1 VNVTLP
7 PKLADFWQKFR
18 AGYAEGVLVNF
29 FILFA
34 IFAYFAPSGVIPAAM
49 FIAGLCSLGYLS
61 LKKGAPIHRFWP
73 VAGLSLAILVFAVL
87 RSDFVDLLL
96 AGKSLGDAYW
106 TSTRYFQAPLISWF
120 TTWAFVFAAWRVS
133 PARGQRVA
141 VLVAWIFIGLVVVQ
155 LLDCLGNLAM
165 RNGMNQR
172 FFGNARPEMLI
183 VESSNLNLVLLMLFW
198 PLAFLAM
205 QRRWI
210 AGVAAA
216 VAAIGLGGFVV
227 DSNAHIV
234 VLAVSAIAFFAAR
247 YWPAGLTR
255 KAILPERVAAVIAVV
270 VTLAFPL
277 LIQWL
282 VKTGLATQIHDNVP
296 RSWAHRIEIWTYA
309 VERSLEKPV
318 WGWGYEATRHFEPII
333 PLHPHNMS
341 LQAWLELGI
350 PGLLLLAAMWG
361 GIFWFMA
368 PKNVAPIS
376 QSNGFIELSAISSG
390 AVEEPTVEQRAR
402 PYMLAAATAY
412 FTLNTL
418 SYGMWKAWLIS
429 LGAMMLVVA
438 ILAIKAVKQDGIV
451 ADSTIRP

>member
-1 VNVTLP
+1 MTVTLP

-29 FILFA
+29 FILFT

-61 LKKGAPIHRFWP
+61 LKRGAAIHSFWP
-73 VAGLSLAILVFAVL
+73 VAGLTLAMLVLAVL
-87 RSDFVDLLL
+87 RSDFVALLL
-96 AGKSLGDAYW
+96 EGKSLGAAYW

-120 TTWAFVFAAWRVS
+120 TTWAFVFVAWRLS
-133 PARGQRVA
+133 ESRSQRV
-141 VLVAWIFIGLVVVQ
+141 VVFISWIFIGLVVIQ
-155 LLDCLGNLAM
+155 LIDCIGNLAM

-198 PLAFLAM
+198 PLAFFAAE
-205 QRRWI
+205 RRWL
-210 AGVAAA
+210 AGIIAAA
-216 VAAIGLGGFVV
+216 ATISLGSFVV

-234 VLAVSAIAFFAAR
+234 VLAISAIVFFAAR

-255 KAILPERVAAVIAVV
+255 KAILPERAAAVVAALVV
-270 VTLAFPL
+270 LGFPL

-282 VKTGLATQIHDNVP
+282 VKTGWAVQIHDHVP

-309 VERSLEKPV
+309 VERSLERPW
-318 WGWGYEATRHFEPII
+318 WGWGYESTRLFEPII

-350 PGLLLLAAMWG
+350 PGLLLLAAIWFS
-361 GIFWFMA
+361 IFWFAA
-368 PKNVAPIS
+368 PKDAAIVS
-376 QSNGFIELSAISSG
+376 EERYVELSAETGSSSVRNT
-390 AVEEPTVEQRAR
+390 AEQHAR

-418 SYGMWKAWLIS
+418 SYGIWKAWLIS
-429 LGAMMLVVA
+429 LGAMVLVVA
-438 ILAIKAVKQDGIV
+438 ILAIKAVRQD
-451 ADSTIRP
+451 RKLPLQL

>member
-1 VNVTLP
+1 MP
-7 PKLADFWQKFR
+7 QKLADFWQKFR

-29 FILFA
+29 FLLFTV
-34 IFAYFAPSGVIPAAM
+34 FAYFAPSGVIPAAM

-61 LKKGAPIHRFWP
+61 LKKGAAIHSFWP
-73 VAGLSLAILVFAVL
+73 VAGLTLTILLFAFV

-120 TTWAFVFAAWRVS
+120 TTWAFVFVAWRLS
-133 PARGQRVA
+133 EARSQRVT
-141 VLVAWIFIGLVVVQ
+141 VLVSWIVIGLVAVQ
-155 LLDCLGNLAM
+155 LLDCLGNLAL

-198 PLAFLAM
+198 PLAFFAVE
-205 QRRWI
+205 RRWL
-210 AGVAAA
+210 AGVGAA
-216 VAAIGLGGFVV
+216 VAAIALGGFVV

-234 VLAVSAIAFFAAR
+234 VLAVSAVAFFAAR

-255 KAILPERVAAVIAVV
+255 KAVLPERVAAVVAAVV
-270 VTLAFPL
+270 VLGFPL

-282 VKTGLATQIHDNVP
+282 VKTGLATQIHDRVP

-309 VERSLEKPV
+309 VERALEKPI
-318 WGWGYEATRHFEPII
+318 WGWGFEAARYFEPII
-333 PLHPHNMS
+333 PLHPHNPS

-350 PGLLLLAAMWG
+350 PGLLLVAALWFS
-361 GIFWFMA
+361 IFWFLA
-368 PKNVAPIS
+368 PK
-376 QSNGFIELSAISSG
+376 GDLSAGASRDGLVEITAISADSV
-390 AVEEPTVEQRAR
+390 ATSVEQSGR

-412 FTLNTL
+412 FTLNVL
-418 SYGMWKAWLIS
+418 SYGLWKAWLIS
-429 LGAMMLVVA
+429 LAAMMLVVA
-438 ILAIKAVKQDGIV
+438 ILVIKAVKQDR
-451 ADSTIRP
+451 SLPLQL

>member
-1 VNVTLP
+1 MP

-29 FILFA
+29 FLLFTV
-34 IFAYFAPSGVIPAAM
+34 FAYFAPSGVIPAAM

-61 LKKGAPIHRFWP
+61 LKKGAAIHSFWP
-73 VAGLSLAILVFAVL
+73 VAGLSLVILIFAFL

-120 TTWAFVFAAWRVS
+120 TTWAFVFVAWRLS
-133 PARGQRVA
+133 EARSQRV
-141 VLVAWIFIGLVVVQ
+141 VVFVSWIFIGLVAVQ
-155 LLDCLGNLAM
+155 LLDCVGNLAL

-183 VESSNLNLVLLMLFW
+183 VESSNLNLVLLMCFW
-198 PLAFLAM
+198 PLAFFAM
-205 QRRWI
+205 QRRWM
-210 AGVAAA
+210 AGVGVA
-216 VAAIGLGGFVV
+216 VGAIVLGGFVV

-234 VLAVSAIAFFAAR
+234 VLAASAVAFFAAR

-255 KAILPERVAAVIAVV
+255 KAILPERVAAVIAGIVI
-270 VTLAFPL
+270 LGFPL

-282 VKTGLATQIHDNVP
+282 VKTGLATQIHDRVP

-309 VERSLEKPV
+309 VERALERPW
-318 WGWGYEATRHFEPII
+318 WGWGFEATRNFEPII
-333 PLHPHNMS
+333 PLHPHNPS

-350 PGLLLLAAMWG
+350 PGLLLVAALWFS
-361 GIFWFMA
+361 IFWFMV
-368 PKNVAPIS
+368 PKGDNTVAIRTD
-376 QSNGFIELSAISSG
+376 GFVELSAVSSETT
-390 AVEEPTVEQRAR
+390 AASAEQSAR

-412 FTLNTL
+412 FTLNVL
-418 SYGMWKAWLIS
+418 SYGLWKAWLIS
-429 LGAMMLVVA
+429 LAAMILVVA
-438 ILAIKAVKQDGIV
+438 ILVIKAVKEDGKL
-451 ADSTIRP
+451 RLQL

>member
-1 VNVTLP
+1 VTLP

-29 FILFA
+29 FLLFT

-49 FIAGLCSLGYLS
+49 FIAGLCTLGYLS
-61 LKKGAPIHRFWP
+61 LKKGAAIHSFWP
-73 VAGLSLAILVFAVL
+73 VAGLTLAMLLLAVV
-87 RSDFVDLLL
+87 RSDFAALLL
-96 AGKSLGDAYW
+96 QGKSLGEAYW

-120 TTWAFVFAAWRVS
+120 TTWAFICVAWRLS
-133 PARGQRVA
+133 DSRSQRVT
-141 VLVAWIFIGLVVVQ
+141 VFVSWIFIGLVAIQ
-155 LLDCLGNLAM
+155 LMDCIGNLAL

-198 PLAFLAM
+198 PLACFAAE
-205 QRRWI
+205 RRWL
-210 AGVAAA
+210 AGIIAAA
-216 VAAIGLGGFVV
+216 VTIVLGGFVV

-247 YWPAGLTR
+247 YWPQGLTR
-255 KAILPERVAAVIAVV
+255 RHILPERVAAVVAGVV
-270 VTLAFPL
+270 VLGFPL

-282 VKTGLATQIHDNVP
+282 VQTGLAAQIHDRVP

-309 VERSLEKPV
+309 VERSLEQPW

-350 PGLLLLAAMWG
+350 PGLLMLAAMWSS
-361 GIFWFMA
+361 IFWFMA
-368 PKNVAPIS
+368 PKGAANVR
-376 QSNGFIELSAISSG
+376 QERFVELSAVAESSSVDT
-390 AVEEPTVEQRAR
+390 AEQQAR

-418 SYGMWKAWLIS
+418 SYGIWKAWLIS

-438 ILAIKAVKQDGIV
+438 ILAIKAVKQD
-451 ADSTIRP
+451 RKLPLQL